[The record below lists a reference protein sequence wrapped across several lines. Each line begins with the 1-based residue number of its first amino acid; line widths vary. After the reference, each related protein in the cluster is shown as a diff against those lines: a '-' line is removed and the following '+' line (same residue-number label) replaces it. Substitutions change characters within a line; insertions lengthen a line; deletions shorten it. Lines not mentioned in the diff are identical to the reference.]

1 MKKWLQFLYLHTE
14 KIINNKITSSILRR
28 FTKSSWSKRW
38 IPWFVSHFQVNL
50 SENVKSLEE
59 FSSLED
65 FFIRRIHWQK
75 RHINMNKDVIVS
87 PVDGFLSLVNNIDE
101 YMKFKVKGKEYSLED
116 LFRCCE
122 TAQKYKGG
130 TIFILYLSPKNYH
143 RFHAPMDAI
152 ETNCRFLGG
161 HSYPVNNFGL
171 KYGKKTLT
179 ENYRMIQSLL
189 FKSGECSLIAVGA
202 QNVNSIIKIAKKK
215 ELAKMD
221 EIGYFSFGS
230 TVLLL
235 FEKDSIQILNKKS
248 RTISAGEEIAK
259 IQTK

>member
-14 KIINNKITSSILRR
+14 KIVNNKITSNLLRR
-28 FTKSSWSKRW
+28 FAKSSWSKRW
-38 IPWFVSHFQVNL
+38 IPWFIAHFQVDL

-59 FSSLED
+59 FTSLED
-65 FFIRRIHWQK
+65 FFIREIHWQK
-75 RHINMNKDVIVS
+75 RRINPDKKVIVS

-101 YMKFKVKGKEYSLED
+101 QMNFIVKGKEYSLED
-116 LFRCCE
+116 LFRCSK
-122 TAQKYKGG
+122 TAQKYAGG

-143 RFHAPMDAI
+143 RFHAPVDAV
-152 ETNCRFLGG
+152 ETNCLFLGG
-161 HSYPVNNFGL
+161 HSYPVNDFGL

-179 ENYRMIQSLL
+179 DNYRMIQSLL
-189 FKSGECSLIAVGA
+189 FKSGEFSLIAVGA
-202 QNVNSIIKIAKKK
+202 QNVNSIIKTAKKK
-215 ELAKMD
+215 ELTKMD

-235 FEKDSIQILNKKS
+235 FEKDSVQIFNKEP
-248 RTISAGEEIAK
+248 RIISAGDEIAK